1 MDQMD
6 GCTAALL
13 NAPPPHFDDGGGGGI
28 KRTRKVLSVP
38 NGCTYSL
45 VKGKN

>member
-1 MDQMD
+1 MDVQQLCLM
-6 GCTAALL
+6 
-13 NAPPPHFDDGGGGGI
+13 PPPHFDDGGGGGI